1 MTKNRLIFYAIFA
14 AFNLGAFIFT
24 IIIENNTQMLF
35 SMVQYIAW
43 FKFATLLGLILVTI
57 DVIWSWFIYR
67 ESQREKDAL
76 QHELNTLKAK
86 LFDLQEEVKSVSNL
100 PKPPT
105 TPTKANP

>member
-24 IIIENNTQMLF
+24 LMLENNTQMLF
-35 SMVQYIAW
+35 SMVQYVAW
-43 FKFATLLGLILVTI
+43 FKFATLLGLILVII

-67 ESQREKDAL
+67 ESQREKNAL

-86 LFDLQEEVKSVSNL
+86 LFDLQEEARSVSNL
-100 PKPPT
+100 PQPPT
-105 TPTKANP
+105 TPTKTNM

>member
-24 IIIENNTQMLF
+24 LILENNTQMLF
-35 SMVQYIAW
+35 SMVQYVGW
-43 FKFATLLGLILVTI
+43 FKFATLLGLILVII

-76 QHELNTLKAK
+76 KHELNTLKAK
-86 LFDLQEEVKSVSNL
+86 LFDLQEDAKSVPTL

-105 TPTKANP
+105 PTPRNQ

>member
-14 AFNLGAFIFT
+14 AFNLCAFIFT

-105 TPTKANP
+105 ASTKANQ

>member
-24 IIIENNTQMLF
+24 IILENNTQMLF

-43 FKFATLLGLILVTI
+43 FKCATLLRLILVII

-86 LFDLQEEVKSVSNL
+86 LFDLQEDAKSVSNL

-105 TPTKANP
+105 TPTKTNP